1 MKQSM
6 LAAAFAL
13 ALPTATYAQDRMQME
28 PQNDGEICIQLNTT
42 AQFCYAADAESP
54 TLSSNGID
62 YVIIPGR
69 VEDGRARYNDC
80 AGFFD
85 GQDDIPA
92 HVECF

>member
-13 ALPTATYAQDRMQME
+13 ALPTGAFAQDAMQMQ
-28 PQNDGEICIQLNTT
+28 PQNEGEICIQLNTT
-42 AQFCYAADAESP
+42 AQFCYAANAES
-54 TLSSNGID
+54 TTVSANGID

-85 GQDDIPA
+85 GRDDIPA